1 QIPNLH
7 DCHAQYLFLVLKLH
21 SATRKK
27 DLAMMNSLKEQIAWL
42 RVENAG
48 LEKAVV
54 ALAEGDFTLAL
65 TYETDALLKLAA

>member
-1 QIPNLH
+1 
-7 DCHAQYLFLVLKLH
+7 
-21 SATRKK
+21 
-27 DLAMMNSLKEQIAWL
+27 MNSLKEQIAWL